1 MLSKL
6 VPSERNCFLAT
17 IGFAL
22 LLLLVGGCNLIAPY
36 NQKSYEDATMLKVES
51 LSLIDKSSEPYA
63 DHEEAAE
70 RLKLKIRQ
78 AYEYAKG
85 IPNNSD
91 AAKQWGI
98 LAASERNS
106 VVGFL
111 EFWQQ
116 NTTVSEYFRNEV
128 KSQIAKHF
136 DAIIGLEGAKIKATA
151 N

>member
-1 MLSKL
+1 MFSKL
-6 VPSERNCFLAT
+6 IPSERNYLLAA
-17 IGFAL
+17 IGFVL
-22 LLLLVGGCNLIAPY
+22 LILLVGGCNLIASY

-51 LSLIDKSSEPYA
+51 LSLIGKSSEPYA

-70 RLKLKIRQ
+70 RLKLRIRQ
-78 AYEYAKG
+78 AYEYAQG

-91 AAKQWGI
+91 AARQWGI

-116 NTTVSEYFRNEV
+116 NRTVSEYFRNEV

-136 DAIIGLEGAKIKATA
+136 DTIIELESAKIKTTA